1 MGLGRQT
8 TQWHIAGPLQG
19 LSEETFN
26 REVSNKGTLK
36 PCIYDDG
43 YDSGQVSLLWG
54 ENEGFRRRV
63 SEAVNSMPST
73 LLKSVPSTFDGFS
86 GTGLCLAMGTLGRNK
101 GKVPGELEATSAWY
115 PRPNKVMR

>member
-1 MGLGRQT
+1 MDNDTDSEEAL
-8 TQWHIAGPLQG
+8 LQG

-63 SEAVNSMPST
+63 SRAVNSMPGTSSSPFRPRSIA
-73 LLKSVPSTFDGFS
+73 SVGQDSVWPWAF
-86 GTGLCLAMGTLGRNK
+86 
-101 GKVPGELEATSAWY
+101 
-115 PRPNKVMR
+115 